1 MPGMCDV
8 YFRGVHAQTA
18 TISHVNPIRPV
29 WSKSPQR
36 RVSGSDGAPLWCR
49 SNNSFNAPCFL
60 SQSVIKQGT
69 VDPLGCKAQCNHRR
83 PLPSFSV
90 LCKTSHFK
98 SYPQVCCWQLIGWR
112 QRSEDD
118 VYSRSGD
125 YQLRNM
131 RKYYL
136 SLCFWTRN
144 EMFSLVLKQL
154 ALVSNIS
161 CARSDRDHD
170 RISEETGDHQDSC
183 WAVFTAARHWVVI
196 IPGRNIRNILIVI
209 VNHSCGISP
218 LLSPNL
224 NSPYNVTKN
233 KTSGSGRQS
242 NVTVPS

>member
-18 TISHVNPIRPV
+18 TISHANLIRPV

-36 RVSGSDGAPLWCR
+36 RVSGSDGATLWCW
-49 SNNSFNAPCFL
+49 SNNSFHAPCFH

-69 VDPLGCKAQCNHRR
+69 VDLLGRKAQCNHRR

-90 LCKTSHFK
+90 SCKTSHFK

-112 QRSEDD
+112 QRSDDD
-118 VYSRSGD
+118 VYSRSCD
-125 YQLRNM
+125 CQLRNM

-136 SLCFWTRN
+136 RLCFWN
-144 EMFSLVLKQL
+144 EMFSLVLNQL
-154 ALVSNIS
+154 ALVSDILS
-161 CARSDRDHD
+161 ARSDRDHD

-196 IPGRNIRNILIVI
+196 IPGCNIRNILIVI
-209 VNHSCGISP
+209 VNHRCGISP
-218 LLSPNL
+218 LLWSNL

-233 KTSGSGRQS
+233 KISGSGS